1 MQTDPASANTDVAME
16 VAAKDLLKILNVM
29 LDI

>member
-1 MQTDPASANTDVAME
+1 MHTDPAAVNTDVAME

-29 LDI
+29 LNI